1 MIMRNV
7 RKKLLGTVISDKMSK
22 TITVA
27 VKYDKQDSLYG
38 KSVKKISKF
47 YAHDPNE
54 DAQIGDMVSIEE
66 TRPLSKLKRFRLV
79 KILRSVKKVSDL

>member
-1 MIMRNV
+1 MRNV
-7 RKKLLGTVISDKMSK
+7 RKKLSGTVISDKMSK

-54 DAQIGDMVSIEE
+54 DSQIGDMVSIEE

>member
-1 MIMRNV
+1 MRNV
-7 RKKLLGTVISDKMSK
+7 RKKLSGTVISDKMSK

-79 KILRSVKKVSDL
+79 

>member
-1 MIMRNV
+1 MRNV
-7 RKKLLGTVISDKMSK
+7 RKKLSGMVVSDKMSK

-54 DAQIGDMVSIEE
+54 DAKIGDMVSIEE

-79 KILRSVKKVSDL
+79 KILRSVAKVSDL

>member
-1 MIMRNV
+1 MRNV
-7 RKKLLGTVISDKMSK
+7 RKKLSGTVVSDKMSK

-27 VKYDKQDSLYG
+27 VKYDKQDSLYN
-38 KSVKKISKF
+38 KSFKKISKF

-54 DAQIGDMVSIEE
+54 DARIGDMVFIEE

>member
-1 MIMRNV
+1 MRNV
-7 RKKLLGTVISDKMSK
+7 RKKLSGTVISDKMSK

-54 DAQIGDMVSIEE
+54 DAQIGDVVSIEE

>member
-1 MIMRNV
+1 MRNV
-7 RKKLLGTVISDKMSK
+7 RKKLSGTVISDKMSK

>member
-1 MIMRNV
+1 MRNV
-7 RKKLLGTVISDKMSK
+7 RKKLSGTVISDKMSK

-38 KSVKKISKF
+38 KNVKKISKF

-54 DAQIGDMVSIEE
+54 DARIGDMVFIEE

>member
-1 MIMRNV
+1 MWIFTRQSS
-7 RKKLLGTVISDKMSK
+7 KLTSN
-22 TITVA
+22 
-27 VKYDKQDSLYG
+27 

-66 TRPLSKLKRFRLV
+66 TRPLSKLK
-79 KILRSVKKVSDL
+79 S